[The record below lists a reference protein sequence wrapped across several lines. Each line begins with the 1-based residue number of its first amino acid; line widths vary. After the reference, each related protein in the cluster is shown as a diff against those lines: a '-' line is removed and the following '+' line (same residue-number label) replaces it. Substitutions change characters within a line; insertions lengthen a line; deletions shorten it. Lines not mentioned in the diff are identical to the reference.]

1 MTLQKKIIKTPDRP
15 RPDPIDCTK
24 LSNRPVRCSISKC
37 SVSINSNFNF
47 DCQSQSGHTKIEKRQ
62 IVSIVDKII
71 KSDKGVKLVRKI
83 DPKYKIGTSNSIFD
97 NDSITYINHNINI
110 RGIAQKNADT
120 SKLKLNVLNVLLV
133 TLKTIHSR
141 LRKNLNNKTMNHNT
155 KIAYKAI
162 NSVAKLYNLFCGIHK
177 KNCKIINEINEI
189 KSEISSDTK
198 KDQRKKHDK
207 SPVKKPHKRRHDKSP
222 VKRPDSVTPT
232 PSPGPSPHKRKH
244 DKSPVKKPHK
254 KRHDKSPVKRPD
266 SVTPSPSP
274 GPSPHKRKH
283 DKSPVKKPHKKR
295 HDKSP
300 VKRPDSVTP
309 SPSRG
314 PSPHK
319 KETR

>member
-1 MTLQKKIIKTPDRP
+1 MKWIRKNVIKAKIANLNLSMKPIDISTGFVLDILTKDDPQSIQMRKNFNRKKLTAESLLDLISAATLFSRVPAALKTAPIIAKIYKPGFKKIFTELESFNRKEYTQIAHNIIQLSLGKKIDIDSSPKKIIKTPDRP

-162 NSVAKLYNLFCGIHK
+162 NSVAKLYNLFAVFIK
-177 KNCKIINEINEI
+177 KLQNNK
-189 KSEISSDTK
+189 
-198 KDQRKKHDK
+198 
-207 SPVKKPHKRRHDKSP
+207 
-222 VKRPDSVTPT
+222 
-232 PSPGPSPHKRKH
+232 
-244 DKSPVKKPHK
+244 
-254 KRHDKSPVKRPD
+254 
-266 SVTPSPSP
+266 
-274 GPSPHKRKH
+274 
-283 DKSPVKKPHKKR
+283 
-295 HDKSP
+295 
-300 VKRPDSVTP
+300 
-309 SPSRG
+309 
-314 PSPHK
+314 
-319 KETR
+319 